1 LGSLPFG
8 YDHKYVYSHVGYN
21 LKITDM
27 QAAIGVEQIKKLP
40 LFIKA
45 RKNNFKLLYDGL
57 KKYEK
62 YFILP
67 EVESKADPSWVGF
80 LLTVRRDAGFTR
92 DEIVKY
98 LEDNKIATR
107 MLFAGNIT
115 LHPSFEDVKYRIFGD
130 LKNTDIIM
138 NNAFWI
144 GVYPGFTEEM
154 INYILRKFNEFLK
167 KIK

>member
-1 LGSLPFG
+1 
-8 YDHKYVYSHVGYN
+8 
-21 LKITDM
+21 M
-27 QAAIGVEQIKKLP
+27 
-40 LFIKA
+40 
-45 RKNNFKLLYDGL
+45 
-57 KKYEK
+57 
-62 YFILP
+62 
-67 EVESKADPSWVGF
+67 
-80 LLTVRRDAGFTR
+80 TVRREAGFTR

-115 LHPSFEDVKYRIFGD
+115 RHPSFEDVKYRIFGD
-130 LKNTDIIM
+130 LKNTDVIM